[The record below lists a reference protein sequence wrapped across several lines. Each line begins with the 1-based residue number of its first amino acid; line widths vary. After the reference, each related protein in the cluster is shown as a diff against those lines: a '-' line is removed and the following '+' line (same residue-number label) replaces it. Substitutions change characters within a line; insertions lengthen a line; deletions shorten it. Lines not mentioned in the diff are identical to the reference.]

1 MLGSAPAWL
10 TDVMSE
16 ESAAETFLSAERN
29 DVWRV
34 RERLCVCLWWADG
47 PQRGQRVGEGFADVS
62 DQMRAAEYGRKSLDR
77 HI

>member
-1 MLGSAPAWL
+1 MRGSAPAWL

-16 ESAAETFLSAERN
+16 ESAAEIFLSAEGN

-34 RERLCVCLWWADG
+34 RERLCVCLWRADG

-62 DQMRAAEYGRKSLDR
+62 DQIRAAECGRKSLDR
-77 HI
+77 HL